1 MAYSSGTRNL
11 VKLASA
17 WSAAAVIGAFT
28 FIHFDT
34 VREALGLKLSADDFG
49 PMAQQSAPAS
59 RQTDATSGWHVS
71 GTVRLH
77 AGRTGHFETT
87 ARING
92 RPVEVL
98 VDTGATLVALTWEDA
113 RRAGI
118 YLSDSDFKHRV
129 GTANGTAR
137 VAIVTLA
144 DVAIEDIIVHD
155 VRAAVAEPGK
165 LETTLLGMTFLG
177 RLSRTEMS
185 RGVLLLER

>member
-49 PMAQQSAPAS
+49 PMVQQSAPAS
-59 RQTDATSGWHVS
+59 RQTDATSGGHVS